1 MHRYVDGGTRPPTR
15 ARGSTATR
23 HDAASA
29 RRRDRVVAV
38 HPGSRDGVHAERGET
53 ERDEDHRNLTPTVG
67 RETFQCTVDALGL
80 VRVVVDRGDEQEHT
94 DEPEDG
100 AAGDVADPG

>member
-1 MHRYVDGGTRPPTR
+1 MHRYVDAGLGYRPGRVGLQPQVI
-15 ARGSTATR
+15 
-23 HDAASA
+23 AASA

-38 HPGSRDGVHAERGET
+38 HPGSRDGVHAERGEA

-67 RETFQCTVDALGL
+67 KETFQCTVDALGL